1 MYGIIYLLN
10 ACEVNCIMKLDAV
23 LKKLESYKAGTFI
36 KIGWEREIG
45 SAKAK
50 KLGLSV
56 VKRSEGVFRID
67 IAYDNLKAMQGV
79 ERNTEYESWFKHSSL
94 HNAILES
101 KKDESKKY
109 LQVFT
114 GANTKVK
121 TQTIIAGEQKDI
133 FSLYED
139 GLVTKAALPNNN
151 EAPLTFTLSL
161 DNIITFG

>member
-1 MYGIIYLLN
+1 MELN
-10 ACEVNCIMKLDAV
+10 VI
-23 LKKLESYKAGTFI
+23 LKKLESYKPGTFV
-36 KIGWEREIG
+36 KIGWEREIS

-50 KLGLSV
+50 KQGLNI
-56 VKRSEGVFRID
+56 VKKSEGIFRVD

-79 ERNTEYESWFKHSSL
+79 ERNTEYESWFKHSRI

-121 TQTIIAGEQKDI
+121 TQTLVAGEQKDI

-161 DNIITFG
+161 DNIVTFG